1 MQSMTKRGLRLFYSE
16 DEGDSSDDGNKMAL
30 ATVIPRREERLG
42 AGDRLSLDIG
52 ALKRQYARLRERQR
66 QAHVILA
73 AACARHAAERH
84 PPCRFKV
91 NISAPESA
99 SNVADVLLKLCP
111 V

>member
-1 MQSMTKRGLRLFYSE
+1 MTKKGLRLFYSE

-30 ATVIPRREERLG
+30 ATVSTLRDTSLSISIYKELQNACDILQVMPRREDRSG

-73 AACARHAAERH
+73 AACARHAAGK
-84 PPCRFKV
+84 C
-91 NISAPESA
+91 NY
-99 SNVADVLLKLCP
+99 
-111 V
+111 